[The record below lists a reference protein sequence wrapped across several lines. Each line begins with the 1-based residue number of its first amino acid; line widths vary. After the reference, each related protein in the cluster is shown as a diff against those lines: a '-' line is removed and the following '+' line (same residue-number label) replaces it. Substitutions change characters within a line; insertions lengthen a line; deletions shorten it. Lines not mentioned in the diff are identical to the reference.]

1 MTVPTAATSSPWA
14 ATWSAVG
21 RTRSSGC
28 RTRESRAGTWRSPG
42 TGRSRCSPTSDPPT
56 APPSTV
62 PLSRPGSSRTATC
75 CGSGTRPSSSTSK
88 ADDRTTAGETTR
100 AMPELVLQLTR
111 AGFLALLWLFMV
123 VALRIVRADLSSAS
137 GVRTSLPIPRRGRFE
152 RNRAVRQLVVT
163 GGALTGTRISLDGRP
178 ILIGR
183 ADDSTLVLDD
193 DYASTRHARLSLSGE
208 DWLLEDLGST
218 NGTYLD
224 RAKVTAPIRVPPGAP
239 IRIGKTVIELRS

>member
-1 MTVPTAATSSPWA
+1 
-14 ATWSAVG
+14 
-21 RTRSSGC
+21 
-28 RTRESRAGTWRSPG
+28 
-42 TGRSRCSPTSDPPT
+42 
-56 APPSTV
+56 
-62 PLSRPGSSRTATC
+62 
-75 CGSGTRPSSSTSK
+75 
-88 ADDRTTAGETTR
+88 
-100 AMPELVLQLTR
+100 MPELVLQLTR

-123 VALRIVRADLSSAS
+123 AALRIVRADLSSAS

-224 RAKVTAPIRVPPGAP
+224 RAKVTAPIRVPPGAS